1 MKEAD
6 FEDSERGLR
15 VDLVILEPQTNSSK
29 YLARVAGVLWEMH
42 SL

>member
-15 VDLVILEPQTNSSK
+15 VDLVILLLEPNSSK
-29 YLARVAGVLWEMH
+29 YLARVVGVLWEMY